1 MPDRTSLLAVINK
14 SFKQRVATRAFS
26 CLAALSL
33 TCGMAIAEPNGP
45 PPLTD
50 SDFKLYES
58 GSEDMR
64 VHALIAFAKNGQQE
78 QTAELLKRYPLRG
91 PHAANRTLFIQG
103 LILEGRHD
111 YFGAARKF
119 RAALADDPK
128 LTLVRSELAQVLVA
142 LDENESASHH
152 LRLLE
157 ADAPNAADA
166 AGIRSFIDKIGTKKP
181 YSISS
186 YISMAPTTN
195 VNNGSNHDKLISD
208 NVATK
213 FPGVDPS
220 GTINNKK
227 QSGLG
232 VSGGLNA
239 GYSKRLSDRL
249 QFVVGAG
256 VNASIYTDSQFDSAS
271 TSESAEFRY
280 LFADGYFGLGG
291 IASQNF
297 VPPNNG
303 GPVLTYN
310 DYGPRVSFTYQL
322 TQRDLLNS
330 NLTYVWRDY
339 TGSTVADGTA
349 LHSDI
354 AITHA
359 LDSTMNITG
368 FGGYDRALTH
378 DPSSSYQ
385 TYFGGM
391 NFYKEFPL
399 GMTVNA
405 NAQIRVSPFD
415 GVDPITGFTR
425 YDTRYIGGLT
435 LTKRDLNIWGF
446 APSVSYSYTLNK
458 SNNALFDYDSHSVNL
473 NLTKDF

>member
-1 MPDRTSLLAVINK
+1 MLGAINK
-14 SFKQRVATRAFS
+14 KSKGRVATRAFS
-26 CLAALSL
+26 CLAALLLAS
-33 TCGMAIAEPNGP
+33 GMAIATPNDP

-58 GSEDMR
+58 GSEEMR
-64 VHALIAFAKNGQQE
+64 VHALIAFAKAGQQE
-78 QTAELLKRYPLRG
+78 QSAELLRRYPLRG
-91 PHAANRTLFIQG
+91 PHAPNRTLFVQG

-128 LTLVRSELAQVLVA
+128 LTLVRSELARVLIA
-142 LDENESASHH
+142 LDENESATHH

-157 ADAPNAADA
+157 ADAPNSADA
-166 AGIRSFIDKIGTKKP
+166 AGIRSFIDRIGTKKP
-181 YSISS
+181 YTISS
-186 YISMAPTTN
+186 YISVAPTTN

-208 NVATK
+208 NVANK
-213 FPGVDPS
+213 FPGVDPT
-220 GTINNKK
+220 GTINNQK
-227 QSGLG
+227 QSGIGL
-232 VSGGLNA
+232 SGGLNA
-239 GYSKRLSDRL
+239 GFSKRLNDRL
-249 QFVVGAG
+249 QFVLGAG
-256 VNASIYTDSQFDSAS
+256 VNASLYTDSQFDSAS
-271 TSESAEFRY
+271 TSESAEIRY
-280 LFADGYFGLGG
+280 IIADGYFGLGG

-303 GPVLTYN
+303 GAILTYN
-310 DYGPRVSFTYQL
+310 DYGPRVSFSYQL

-330 NLTYVWRDY
+330 NVTYVWRDY
-339 TGSTVADGTA
+339 TNSIVADGTA
-349 LHSDI
+349 LHTDL

-359 LDSTMNITG
+359 LDSTMNVTA
-368 FGGYDRALTH
+368 FGGYDRALTQ

-391 NFYKEFPL
+391 NFYKEFPM
-399 GMTVNA
+399 GMTVDA
-405 NAQIRVSPFD
+405 NAQVRASPFD

-435 LTKRDLNIWGF
+435 LTKRDFNIWGF
-446 APSVSYSYTLNK
+446 APSISYSYTLNK
-458 SNNALFDYDSHSVNL
+458 SNNALFDYDAHSFNL